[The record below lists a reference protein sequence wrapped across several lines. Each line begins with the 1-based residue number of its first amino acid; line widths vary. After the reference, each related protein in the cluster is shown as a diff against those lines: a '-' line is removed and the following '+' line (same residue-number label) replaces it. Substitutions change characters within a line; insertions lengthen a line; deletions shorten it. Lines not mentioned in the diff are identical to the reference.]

1 MNRRKTWIR
10 LSSFLTRN
18 KPVILCLFF
27 LGFILLSAQAQ
38 VVNPPDS
45 SGTGS
50 EPDTNQVDPVKKDKF
65 SSGGTIVTT
74 SGDDSLTVTVDST
87 VTVKAKK
94 ERNPIRFGRKNP
106 RHSWK
111 TATWMSAVLPGLGQ
125 VYNGKWWKVPIVYGA
140 LAVPVYFMLDNHLK
154 YIDYRNALRDK
165 VNGIS
170 NPIGDLY
177 QPSQLITMRDGFRKN
192 RDVFI
197 LVTAAVYALNI
208 VDALVDGH
216 LYRFDV
222 GEDLSM
228 KIQPAGMYMPGI
240 NQGYVGMSITLGFK
254 SKR

>member
-1 MNRRKTWIR
+1 MNRSKTWIR
-10 LSSFLTRN
+10 LSNFLTRSN
-18 KPVILCLFF
+18 PVILCLFF
-27 LGFILLSAQAQ
+27 LGFALMSAQAQ
-38 VVNPPDS
+38 VVNSPDS
-45 SGTGS
+45 TGAGAES
-50 EPDTNQVDPVKKDKF
+50 DSNQVNPVKKDKF
-65 SSGGTIVTT
+65 SSGGGIVITT
-74 SGDDSLTVTVDST
+74 DSLIVATDSSG
-87 VTVKAKK
+87 TVKAQK
-94 ERNPIRFGRKNP
+94 ERNPIRFGKKNP

-140 LAVPVYFMLDNHLK
+140 LAVPIYFMLDNHIK

-228 KIQPAGMYMPGI
+228 KIQPAGIYMPGI
-240 NQGYVGMSITLGFK
+240 NQGYVGMSLTLGFK